1 MKKAVPRCID
11 LFFSEDALS
20 HSPAGGNFRAV
31 ALYFSA
37 PIPPTNS
44 LVTRRT
50 SYLVTINSD
59 LDSDSLCKPEMP
71 NFLVEGSY
79 DAKSQ

>member
-1 MKKAVPRCID
+1 MMEKRKSWTLYLTAPREVT
-11 LFFSEDALS
+11 FT
-20 HSPAGGNFRAV
+20 

-37 PIPPTNS
+37 PIPPTSNS

-50 SYLVTINSD
+50 TYLVTSNSD